1 MERPSVTD
9 PADTRPASDH
19 ERRRRAGHAFIQR
32 GWPVLPL
39 VPGQSRPMACELCS
53 SASPKRVP
61 HVGPE
66 DCPHP
71 LDYCHGWR
79 AGTLDHDRFDTWCER
94 FPQMNLG
101 IATGPANL
109 LVIDLDT
116 NSHGKIEDP
125 AYQIEGVNDGYD
137 IFALALIRYRTP
149 DRASLPWPDD
159 TMMVATP
166 SGGLHLY
173 WRIPRGLTIKSL
185 AGAFGPLVDVKSAG
199 AFIVAPTS
207 AKPAGRYTRLGDV
220 TEPARVPEW
229 LLHHLKATGH
239 MPEPRARRDYRPRAE
254 ADDGAGLRILDGIAQ
269 RLAVEPEGTRHAQ
282 LCTATTAAA
291 HLVADGR
298 ITEDQALDAIRDAGY
313 TAGRDS
319 REIDDA
325 WRTAMAKAG
334 GR

>member
-1 MERPSVTD
+1 MERPSVTITLEA
-9 PADTRPASDH
+9 PARPAEL
-19 ERRRRAGHAFIQR
+19 ERRRRAGHAFIDR

-39 VPGQSRPMACELCS
+39 IPGQSRPMACELCS
-53 SASPKRVP
+53 SKSPKRVM
-61 HVGPE
+61 HVGVE

-71 LDYCHGWR
+71 ADYCHGWR
-79 AGTLDHDRFDTWCER
+79 AGTLDHQRLEAWCNR

-101 IATGPANL
+101 IATDPARL

-125 AYQIEGVNDGYD
+125 AYQIEGVHDGLD
-137 IFALALIRYRTP
+137 VFALTLIRYRVAPARTQ
-149 DRASLPWPDD
+149 PWPD
-159 TMMVATP
+159 TLTVTTP

-173 WRIPRGLTIKSL
+173 WRIPRGLRIRSL

-207 AKPAGRYTRLGDV
+207 AKPTGEYRRTGPT
-220 TEPARVPEW
+220 TEPARAPDW
-229 LLHHLKATGH
+229 LLHHLKVTGH
-239 MPEPRARRDYRPRAE
+239 MPEPAPRRSYQPRTQGPDE
-254 ADDGAGLRILDGIAQ
+254 IGLRILDEAAQ
-269 RLAVEPEGTRHAQ
+269 RLATAPEGTRHAQ

-298 ITEDQALDAIRDAGY
+298 VTEDQALDAIRDAGY
-313 TAGRDS
+313 AAGRDG

-325 WRTAMAKAG
+325 WRTAIAKAG
-334 GR
+334 AR